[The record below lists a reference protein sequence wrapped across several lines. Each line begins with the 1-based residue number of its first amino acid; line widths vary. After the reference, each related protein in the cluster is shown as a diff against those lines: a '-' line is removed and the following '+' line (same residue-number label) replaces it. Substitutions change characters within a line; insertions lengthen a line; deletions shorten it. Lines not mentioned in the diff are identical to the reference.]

1 MGRINLCGLF
11 NTALEL
17 FKVYALFWGDVAR
30 VELLKK
36 LCVKKG
42 SEIFKAARVFT

>member
-17 FKVYALFWGDVAR
+17 FKVYALFLGWRGTSGV
-30 VELLKK
+30 VE
-36 LCVKKG
+36 
-42 SEIFKAARVFT
+42 KALREER